1 MELRERCLKYS
12 EVKNDQIE
20 DLSEKGKKTYEY
32 LLNIGQDRV
41 VKDGPL
47 SEAFKAMI
55 IDKNQCQDQG
65 QGQGQGGGQEQ
76 GQYLSKNNTE
86 DLQNSNLE
94 FSVTDKTL
102 STQHIKR
109 VVFFLH
115 VIFANFA
122 QLQENLIV

>member
-1 MELRERCLKYS
+1 MI
-12 EVKNDQIE
+12 NIE

-32 LLNIGQDRV
+32 LLSIGQDRV

-47 SEAFKAMI
+47 SEAYRAMI
-55 IDKNQCQDQG
+55 EDKNQCQDQD

-94 FSVTDKTL
+94 SQVTDKTV

-109 VVFFLH
+109 VV
-115 VIFANFA
+115 IFSICNIRLLCAVAGN
-122 QLQENLIV
+122 I